1 MPLTWSGSPQ
11 QVTSIASTAT
21 GAYAGST
28 VNLSV
33 STQGFA
39 SGGLIY
45 YSTTG
50 SGVQVTGTAVVTNYF
65 GDLGTATIPVATSRT
80 TSTSAFTITF
90 YTGSLSGVQI
100 SNPLQPV
107 ALSVP
112 DTYFTATVLLLS
124 PAGPGPTA
132 LTDISGTTSTINVI
146 GTPNVRSLIPFTTP
160 GASSSI
166 YLNGTTDYLRIPNNT
181 ALDLATGTPNWTIE
195 LWVYPTTTSGS
206 PTILQKDGI
215 SGTRQSQYGLS
226 LDGSGKL
233 YGTLS
238 SAFDSFGNQNFSS
251 SGSAIQ
257 VNTWTHVAFVRS
269 GSSIYM
275 FQNGQIVNGPTT
287 LTATMGNN
295 TGDLTVGAALTV
307 SYFPGYISNLRITKG
322 LAVYTGAFTPPTSPL
337 QTTQSAGTN
346 IAAITT
352 QTVLLLLQAAQA
364 PTNNSFYDS
373 ANTGTQISYLGA
385 PTPGT
390 FSPFSQYATFFPYPG
405 SAAYITFPAN
415 SIFGL
420 GTGDFTIEYWINA
433 NSWSNGPTAVELRP
447 VAGTLQF
454 SDNYTT
460 GGAPGIYY
468 NGAQQLTSSITIPT
482 STWAHVA
489 YTRSGTTMKI
499 WVNGVQGATGT
510 KADDLQ
516 STGTPRLGA
525 NNSGANALNGYLFN
539 VRIIKGQ
546 AIYTS
551 AFTPPPINTQLTAT
565 TNTVLLAGLGAAL
578 IDYSTFTNTVTNT
591 TPSVVTRLISTTT
604 FLTSVYSTSTI
615 AGSIYFGGSDYLTTT
630 STTSSSV
637 VNFGTGNFTVDFW
650 MYLTKLG
657 VNQAMFDTRYPNVA
671 NTGFDIS
678 VSNTNQLRLGTNA
691 TFYVTGATTL
701 IANQWYHVAA
711 VRESTTVMKL
721 YLNGIQESTTYTA
734 SATQNFINTT
744 ATIANGAN
752 GYFNGFISNLRAIN
766 GYAAYTSNFRPSLT
780 PVTASLTGTT
790 MIINGNNSAVYD
802 AAGYHNIA
810 TTGTA
815 TITTSPIKFGST
827 SIKISPTAGLNITT
841 SSNALLQF
849 GTSTFTIEAW
859 IQGKSNAQQKVIF
872 DNRNP
877 DTANAG
883 FDFYLSTSNILLFG
897 TAGTTYITGSTVL
910 TNGLWYH
917 VALVRESTTVIK
929 MYLNGNQEGSTY
941 TASATQN
948 FTNYLTRIGFGVNGN
963 FDGYISDLRVS
974 RIARY
979 TGAFTTA
986 TTYSPLM

>member
-1 MPLTWSGSPQ
+1 MPLIWSGSPQ
-11 QVTSIASTAT
+11 QVTSIASTSS
-21 GAYAGST
+21 GAYAGVT
-28 VNLSV
+28 ANISV

-39 SGGLIY
+39 SGGSIY
-45 YSTTG
+45 YTTTG

-65 GDLGTATIPVATSRT
+65 GDLGTATIPIATSRT

-100 SNPLQPV
+100 INPLQPLT
-107 ALSVP
+107 LSAP
-112 DTYFTATVLLLS
+112 DPYFTATVLLLS
-124 PAGPGPTA
+124 PAGPGNTA
-132 LTDISGTTSTINVI
+132 LTDISGTTSTINVS
-146 GTPNVRSLIPFTTP
+146 GTPNVKSLIPFTTP
-160 GASSSI
+160 GVSSSMFF
-166 YLNGTTDYLRIPNNT
+166 NGTTDYLSSPNNT
-181 ALDLATGTPNWTIE
+181 ALDLSTGTPNWTIE
-195 LWVYPTTTSGS
+195 CWIYPTSTSGS
-206 PTILQKDGI
+206 PTIVQKDGQN
-215 SGTRQSQYGLS
+215 GTRQCQYALA

-238 SAFDSFGNQNFSS
+238 SAVNSSGNQNFSS
-251 SGSAIQ
+251 SGAVIQ
-257 VNTWTHVAFVRS
+257 VNAWTHVAFVRS

-295 TGDLTVGAALTV
+295 TGDLTVGINTGPAG
-307 SYFPGYISNLRITKG
+307 YFYGYISNLRITKG

-337 QTTQSAGTN
+337 QTTQSADTN

-352 QTVLLLLQAAQA
+352 QTVLLLLQAPQA
-364 PTNNSFYDS
+364 ANNNSFYDS

-385 PTPGT
+385 PAQGT
-390 FSPFSQYATFFPYPG
+390 FSPFSQYATFFNGAGYHTIQAS
-405 SAAYITFPAN
+405 SALT
-415 SIFGL
+415 L
-420 GTGDFTIEYWINA
+420 GTGDFTVEFWAY
-433 NSWSNGPTAVELRP
+433 PTANQRQDWFDLNDNIATRLLVYYDSA
-447 VAGTLQF
+447 AGGNIFYYNSAPRITGSPIVVNTWQHIAVVRISGVSKLYINGTQ
-454 SDNYTT
+454 SGSNYTDTTNYTSQPLTIGKDAAGSTYVT
-460 GGAPGIYY
+460 GYIR
-468 NGAQQLTSSITIPT
+468 NL
-482 STWAHVA
+482 
-489 YTRSGTTMKI
+489 
-499 WVNGVQGATGT
+499 
-510 KADDLQ
+510 
-516 STGTPRLGA
+516 RL
-525 NNSGANALNGYLFN
+525 
-539 VRIIKGQ
+539 IKGQ
-546 AIYTS
+546 GVYTS
-551 AFTPPPINTQLTAT
+551 AFTPPSISSLLPAT
-565 TNTVLLAGLGAAL
+565 TNTSVLACQGPTFS
-578 IDYSTFTNTVTNT
+578 DYSTFTNTVTT
-591 TPSVVTRLISTTT
+591 VGSVVTRLISTTT

-701 IANQWYHVAA
+701 VANQWYHVAA

-744 ATIANGAN
+744 ATIANGQN

-841 SSNALLQF
+841 SSNAQLQL
-849 GTSTFTIEAW
+849 GTGPFTIEAW

-883 FDFYLSTSNILLFG
+883 FDFYLNTSNVLLFG
-897 TAGTTYITGSTVL
+897 TNGATYITGSTVL

-948 FTNYLTRIGFGVNGN
+948 FTNYLTRIGFGINGT
-963 FDGYISDLRVS
+963 FDGYISDLRVTKY
-974 RIARY
+974 ARY
-979 TGAFTTA
+979 TANFTTA
-986 TTYSPLM
+986 TTYSQLM